1 MDSANT
7 AAARVLLNQKQTA
20 EAVGLSTGRL
30 SQLRKAGRIHYADP
44 VRRLYDLDEVRAA
57 LRQTAD
63 VRQVIA
69 TETRRQ
75 VREAQAAAPAPA
87 PVPPMPSGSR
97 LPATASADDAAFD
110 EDEPE
115 YGLDHHE
122 NYKIAASFEK
132 REAARIARI
141 ERLKL
146 EGAVGMVADMERE
159 AYTEARIIRDTLL
172 GALPTKLAPQL
183 AAITDPFALEQA
195 LREGLRAAL
204 HDIVR
209 QVEDANAP
217 G

>member
-1 MDSANT
+1 MDSSNT
-7 AAARVLLNQKQTA
+7 ANARVLLNQKQTA

-30 SQLRKAGRIHYADP
+30 SQLRKEGRIHYADP
-44 VRRLYDLDEVRAA
+44 ERRLYDLEEVRAA
-57 LRQTAD
+57 LRKTAD
-63 VRQVIA
+63 VRQVLA

-75 VREAQAAAPAPA
+75 AREAMATGQQIAAPAQH
-87 PVPPMPSGSR
+87 
-97 LPATASADDAAFD
+97 ATAAPEDSAID

-172 GALPTKLAPQL
+172 GALPTKLAPTL
-183 AAITDPFALEQA
+183 APITDPFALEQA
-195 LREGLRAAL
+195 LREGLRTAL

-209 QVEDANAP
+209 KIEGADAT

>member
-30 SQLRKAGRIHYADP
+30 SQLRKEGRIHYADP
-44 VRRLYDLDEVRAA
+44 ERRLYDLEEVRAA
-57 LRQTAD
+57 LRKTAD
-63 VRQVIA
+63 VRQVLA

-75 VREAQAAAPAPA
+75 AREAMATGQQIAAPAQHAAAAPED
-87 PVPPMPSGSR
+87 
-97 LPATASADDAAFD
+97 SAID

>member
-1 MDSANT
+1 MAEANT
-7 AAARVLLNQKQTA
+7 VNSQVLLNQKQTA
-20 EAVGLSTGRL
+20 EAVSLTTGRL
-30 SQLRKAGRIHYADP
+30 SQLRKEGRISYADP
-44 VRRLYDLDEVRAA
+44 ERRLYDLEDVRVA
-57 LRQTAD
+57 LRSTAD
-63 VRQVIA
+63 VRQVLA

-75 VREAQAAAPAPA
+75 AREADAAGLSPAAPPYAEE
-87 PVPPMPSGSR
+87 
-97 LPATASADDAAFD
+97 SAD

-115 YGLDHHE
+115 YGPDHHE

-141 ERLKL
+141 ERMKL
-146 EGAVGMVADMERE
+146 EGSVVLLADMERA

-172 GALPTKLAPQL
+172 GALPTKLAPAL
-183 AAITDPFALEQA
+183 AAITDPFALERA

-209 QVEDANAP
+209 AVQEPHGA

>member
-1 MDSANT
+1 MAEANT
-7 AAARVLLNQKQTA
+7 VNSQVLLNQKQTA
-20 EAVGLSTGRL
+20 EAVSLTTGRL
-30 SQLRKAGRIHYADP
+30 SQLRKEGRISYADP
-44 VRRLYDLDEVRAA
+44 ERRLYDLEDVRVA
-57 LRQTAD
+57 LRSTAD
-63 VRQVIA
+63 VRQVLA

-75 VREAQAAAPAPA
+75 AREADAAGLSPAAPPCAEE
-87 PVPPMPSGSR
+87 
-97 LPATASADDAAFD
+97 SAD
-110 EDEPE
+110 EEEPE

-141 ERLKL
+141 ERMKL
-146 EGAVGMVADMERE
+146 EGSVVLLADMERA
-159 AYTEARIIRDTLL
+159 AYTEARIIRDTVL
-172 GALPTKLAPQL
+172 GALPTKLAPAL

-209 QVEDANAP
+209 AVQEPHGA

>member
-1 MDSANT
+1 M
-7 AAARVLLNQKQTA
+7 
-20 EAVGLSTGRL
+20 
-30 SQLRKAGRIHYADP
+30 
-44 VRRLYDLDEVRAA
+44 
-57 LRQTAD
+57 
-63 VRQVIA
+63 QVA
-69 TETRRQ
+69 
-75 VREAQAAAPAPA
+75 
-87 PVPPMPSGSR
+87 VPPTTDVGAE
-97 LPATASADDAAFD
+97 LD
-110 EDEPE
+110 EDEPV

-132 REAARIARI
+132 RDAARIARI

-172 GALPTKLAPQL
+172 GALPAKLAPSL
-183 AAITDPFALEQA
+183 AAITDVFELEQK

-209 QVEDANAP
+209 QVEAGPHAA

>member
-1 MDSANT
+1 MSDSVNQGKP
-7 AAARVLLNQKQTA
+7 RQLLNQKRL
-20 EAVGLSTGRL
+20 AVVLDVSAPYLSRL
-30 SQLRKAGRIHYADP
+30 TKEGRIAFADP
-44 VRRLYDLDEVRAA
+44 EQKLYDLDAVRAQ
-57 LRQTAD
+57 LERSRD
-63 VRQVIA
+63 VRQVVA

-75 VREAQAAAPAPA
+75 ARDAGAAVAAPPPA
-87 PVPPMPSGSR
+87 GDGSAG
-97 LPATASADDAAFD
+97 LD

-115 YGLDHHE
+115 YGSDHHA

-141 ERLKL
+141 ERMERMEL
-146 EGAVGMVADMERE
+146 EKSVCRVADMERE

-172 GALPTKLAPQL
+172 GALPTKLAPML
-183 AAITDPFALEQA
+183 APIADPFALEQA

-209 QVEDANAP
+209 QIEGVDAA